1 MRWNEHSRLKGEHAF
16 LGASTYS
23 WLNYDDEKLGVRYR
37 TARAAA
43 LGTALHDLAAKHIQ
57 LKIRMPKNNV
67 TLNRYINDAI
77 GFGMT
82 PEQPLFYS
90 VNAFGTVDAIKF
102 DERKSFLRVHDLK
115 TGVNKASM
123 AQLDIYNAL
132 FCLEYDIL
140 PTEISSELR
149 IYQNDEIYIRE
160 PEPDEIAHVM
170 SKIVHFD
177 KLIEAI
183 KAEEA
188 F

>member
-1 MRWNEHSRLKGEHAF
+1 
-16 LGASTYS
+16 
-23 WLNYDDEKLGVRYR
+23 
-37 TARAAA
+37 
-43 LGTALHDLAAKHIQ
+43 
-57 LKIRMPKNNV
+57 
-67 TLNRYINDAI
+67 
-77 GFGMT
+77 
-82 PEQPLFYS
+82 
-90 VNAFGTVDAIKF
+90 
-102 DERKSFLRVHDLK
+102 
-115 TGVNKASM
+115 M